1 MWKKKK
7 KKKNKSEKTPVDI
20 QTSAAIIKPALKNIF
35 DLSWQVPRS
44 TLVFIRAGRLS
55 ITLHGNDPSDVI
67 VREKEETCSILCDR
81 VKGIRGYL
89 LWRSKSTGIQNWRGA
104 SREAA
109 DGDAAER
116 NDWRI
121 GSPVGPI
128 PPARAKWIVDF
139 SLTTSGNWTAGR
151 EVVETDRNSG
161 GRDSKRSLPLPP
173 SYSSLSIYSRSLR
186 KSDYDTSI
194 VVK

>member
-1 MWKKKK
+1 M
-7 KKKNKSEKTPVDI
+7 
-20 QTSAAIIKPALKNIF
+20 
-35 DLSWQVPRS
+35 
-44 TLVFIRAGRLS
+44 FIRASRLS
-55 ITLHGNDPSDVI
+55 ITLHRNDPSDVI
-67 VREKEETCSILCDR
+67 IREKEETCFILCDR

-151 EVVETDRNSG
+151 EVVETDRNTG
-161 GRDSKRSLPLPP
+161 GRDSKRSL
-173 SYSSLSIYSRSLR
+173 SLSLPLYSRSFENQITIRRSSLDIDHTPLWSNER
-186 KSDYDTSI
+186 LNDQLVEFLVTNR
-194 VVK
+194 